1 MRRHVDGRTERTGIK
16 KKIGERRIR
25 RVAGEEQ
32 RHPAE
37 GDAKHEAHVFPRALR
52 RRERRDLEAADQQPL
67 PRGDRLP
74 RDTCARG
81 ALGPEPAQR
90 DVLDAAGLDR
100 ETDLVA
106 VEHREQAGAV
116 VLMRVSEHDEV
127 DAPLPW
133 RQAGAEQRKE
143 PPGVRAAVDEDDRTA
158 ELEEE
163 CVALADV
170 ERTHASGRSGGRER
184 RGCGGDEHRE
194 RERGHARERARSRR
208 REAAKRRERDAV
220 ARRVQ
225 RERGEDERERRQTS
239 ARYVHAGSG
248 HGGGELDQ
256 PSHRRRDGVAREREG
271 PRSVGESVPSA
282 AVAMPRPR
290 SGGKSGTA
298 ARFASGE
305 TSEMRPKTAAT
316 IGIVGRLAA
325 SVVAMPSRAT
335 DGRRWSLAA
344 RGAWNASSP
353 AVALTLSWKPI
364 AVAMPGSSA
373 TSTQTDRQSA
383 FAPADVRPSASPSDA
398 TSAMTPA
405 RSTLG
410 DGPTSSA

>member
-1 MRRHVDGRTERTGIK
+1 MRRHVDGRTERTGIQ

-194 RERGHARERARSRR
+194 RERGHARERARARQP
-208 REAAKRRERDAV
+208 EAASRRERDAV

-225 RERGEDERERRQTS
+225 RDAVARRVQRQRGEDERERRQAP
-239 ARYVHAGSG
+239 ARHLRAGSG
-248 HGGGELDQ
+248 HGRGELDK
-256 PSHRRRDGVAREREG
+256 PSHRRRDRVAREREG
-271 PRSVGESVPSA
+271 SGRVGGERSERCRGHAKAEERRKERHGHEVRQWRDERDA
-282 AVAMPRPR
+282 AEDRGDDR
-290 SGGKSGTA
+290 H
-298 ARFASGE
+298 
-305 TSEMRPKTAAT
+305 
-316 IGIVGRLAA
+316 
-325 SVVAMPSRAT
+325 
-335 DGRRWSLAA
+335 RRDA
-344 RGAWNASSP
+344 RGERR
-353 AVALTLSWKPI
+353 
-364 AVAMPGSSA
+364 G
-373 TSTQTDRQSA
+373 DA
-383 FAPADVRPSASPSDA
+383 FA
-398 TSAMTPA
+398 
-405 RSTLG
+405 
-410 DGPTSSA
+410 